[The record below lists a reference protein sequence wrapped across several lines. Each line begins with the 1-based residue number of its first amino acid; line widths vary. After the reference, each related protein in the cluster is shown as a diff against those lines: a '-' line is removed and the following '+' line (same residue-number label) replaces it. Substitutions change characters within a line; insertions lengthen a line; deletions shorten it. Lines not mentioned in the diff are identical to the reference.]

1 MRRFTGVF
9 LGVVVVLIA
18 AALIVPGLVQKDA
31 DTMADA
37 RPKLVV
43 YAYSSF
49 PAADIVERFEEN
61 HGVELVFVSP
71 GGAGSTLSRLV
82 TELDTGGTDADVF
95 LGLADTS
102 LARALDHNVFEPYDP
117 ALLSNLSDI
126 PEDILVD
133 NTGHTLPF
141 DYGYI
146 ALVYHPERIGSI
158 ALPESLEELT
168 DPRFENKIIMMD
180 ASSSTGQAFLMWT
193 IAEFGED
200 GYLDYWR
207 RLKPN
212 LLTVTNSWSTG
223 YQMFE
228 NGEAPIIL
236 SYATDRVV
244 AAVYGGEP
252 EHEILLPQGQAYRQV
267 ELMGIVKGTD
277 QRELAHAFIDY
288 VLSPE
293 VQTLLPTANL
303 MYPANPKAE
312 LPAVFSDNMVVPEN
326 PVILDPQLVDKN
338 LDRWLRDWSRVIT
351 E

>member
-1 MRRFTGVF
+1 MRRFSI
-9 LGVVVVLIA
+9 LGVVAILIA
-18 AALIVPGLVQKDA
+18 AAFILPTLLRKSEETVA
-31 DTMADA
+31 ET
-37 RPKLVV
+37 RPRLVV

-49 PAADIVERFEEN
+49 PAGDIVEAFEAK
-61 HGVELVFVSP
+61 HDVELVFVSP
-71 GGAGSTLSRLV
+71 GGAGSTLSRLI
-82 TELDTGGTDADVF
+82 TEMDTGGTEADVF

-102 LARALDHNVFEPYDP
+102 IPRALEHGVFEPYD
-117 ALLSNLSDI
+117 ASLLPNLSDI
-126 PEDILVD
+126 PTELLIDK
-133 NTGHTLPF
+133 TGHVLPF

-146 ALVYHPERIGSI
+146 SLVYHPERIGTT
-158 ALPESLEELT
+158 ALPQSLEELT
-168 DPRFENKIIMMD
+168 DPRFAKKIIMMD

-193 IAEFGED
+193 IAEFGEE

-252 EHEILLPQGQAYRQV
+252 VHEILLPNGQAYRQV
-267 ELMGIVKGTD
+267 EMMGVVKGTD

-288 VLSPE
+288 VLSPA
-293 VQTLLPTANL
+293 VQELLPTANL
-303 MYPANPKAE
+303 MYPANPTAK
-312 LPAVFSDNMVVPEN
+312 LPAVFSDNMVLPEN
-326 PVILDPQLVDKN
+326 PVILDPQLVGAN
-338 LDRWLRDWSRVIT
+338 LDRWLRDWSRMIT